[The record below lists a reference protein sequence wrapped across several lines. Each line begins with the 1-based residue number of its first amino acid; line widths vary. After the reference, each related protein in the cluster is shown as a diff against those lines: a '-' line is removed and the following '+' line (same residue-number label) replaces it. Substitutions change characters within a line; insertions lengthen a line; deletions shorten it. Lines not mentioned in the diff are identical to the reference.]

1 LTEVLPIASDIPEVV
16 AWLGTV
22 RLTTLLLA
30 GRLDEAAALLD
41 AAEMFQPVGPYIR
54 SSAWLALARG
64 KLELLVGRPATAAR
78 WMRDAIPSLRES
90 DPGHLLPWCRSVLAE
105 ACALCG
111 EPVTAAE
118 VLAEAQQAPL
128 WGMSEGDVRR
138 AACWVA
144 AGLGELSRA
153 RQQAI
158 HAADWCHADG
168 QLGLELHAL
177 HDAVRLD
184 ALSEAAPRLLEV
196 AHAVDGDW
204 PPAYVA
210 HTHAKLARD
219 ADGLL
224 EAADSFEAMR
234 GELLAAEAAAEAA
247 ALLGPDRPRGR
258 QATAQANRLASACEG
273 ALTPA
278 LSSLGPSARL
288 TRREQEIAR
297 LAAAGLSNR
306 EIADRLVVSVRTVEG
321 HLLRTYVKLGV
332 QTREDLTAVLAGP
345 S

>member
-1 LTEVLPIASDIPEVV
+1 
-16 AWLGTV
+16 
-22 RLTTLLLA
+22 
-30 GRLDEAAALLD
+30 
-41 AAEMFQPVGPYIR
+41 M
-54 SSAWLALARG
+54 
-64 KLELLVGRPATAAR
+64 
-78 WMRDAIPSLRES
+78 
-90 DPGHLLPWCRSVLAE
+90 
-105 ACALCG
+105 
-111 EPVTAAE
+111 
-118 VLAEAQQAPL
+118 
-128 WGMSEGDVRR
+128 
-138 AACWVA
+138 
-144 AGLGELSRA
+144 
-153 RQQAI
+153 
-158 HAADWCHADG
+158 
-168 QLGLELHAL
+168 
-177 HDAVRLD
+177 
-184 ALSEAAPRLLEV
+184 
-196 AHAVDGDW
+196 
-204 PPAYVA
+204 A

-258 QATAQANRLASACEG
+258 QAAAQANRLASACEG
-273 ALTPA
+273 AMTPA